1 MSVQQPTSAI
11 PFYHS
16 LIILLLPKYV
26 AKKYNP
32 YITEIII
39 EDAIIDGNKSFG
51 DITSDSILSPNFIP
65 NIECIIANISGTIKN
80 IPICLNNALLIRHT
94 LFFSKSCSVACY
106 PNFLLVALMLKLH
119 YLLSKILFL
128 NKLQ

>member
-11 PFYHS
+11 PFCHS

-32 YITEIII
+32 YITEMII

-65 NIECIIANISGTIKN
+65 NIECIMANISGTIKN
-80 IPICLNNALLIRHT
+80 IPICLNKALLIIVSSH
-94 LFFSKSCSVACY
+94 
-106 PNFLLVALMLKLH
+106 PIFL
-119 YLLSKILFL
+119 KIV
-128 NKLQ
+128 